1 MTTRFTRTRRAFLH
15 LGGAALAASLAT
27 SAATAQEVT
36 LRLHQFLPAQAVV
49 PTHVLDVWADRIEEA
64 SDGRIE
70 IQRFPA
76 MQLGG
81 APPQLIDQVV
91 DGTVDIVWTLPGY
104 TPNRFPRT
112 EVFELP
118 FMMANGNAEAMS
130 RAYWQLGQE
139 TMFDTDFAAVHV
151 LGLWVHGPGVIH
163 SSDPVESVGDLA
175 GVSLRAPTR
184 MTNQLFERLGATPI
198 GMPVPAVPEALSQGV
213 IDATVI
219 PWEVTAALR
228 VSELVDNHTEFP
240 GDALYVATFVLAM
253 NQDRYDSLPA
263 DLQAILDEN
272 SGLEFSA
279 FAGRVM
285 QDYDAPA
292 RELAEDRG
300 NTIITLAEDQMG
312 EWRAAAD
319 PIISGWVTEMGAAG
333 IDGAALLERA
343 RALIAENQPAN

>member
-1 MTTRFTRTRRAFLH
+1 MTTRHTLLA
-15 LGGAALAASLAT
+15 LGASALALGLAT
-27 SAATAQEVT
+27 AASAQEVT

-49 PTHVLDVWADRIEEA
+49 PTHVLDVWADGIEEA
-64 SDGRIE
+64 SGGRIE

-81 APPQLIDQVV
+81 APPQLIDQVI

-118 FMMANGNAEAMS
+118 FMMANGDAEATS
-130 RAYWQLGQE
+130 RAYWQLGEE
-139 TMFDTDFAAVHV
+139 TMMDADFADVHV

-163 SSDPVESVGDLA
+163 SSDPVESVADLA

-184 MTNQLFERLGATPI
+184 MTNQLFAALGATPV

-228 VSELVDNHTEFP
+228 VSELVGNHTEFP

-263 DLQAILDEN
+263 DLQAIIDER

-285 QDYDAPA
+285 QEYDAPA

-300 NTIITLAEDQMG
+300 NTIITLDESQMA

-319 PIISGWVTEMGAAG
+319 PIISGWVAEMDGMG
-333 IDGAALLERA
+333 IDGAALVERA
-343 RALIAENQPAN
+343 RALIAENQTAN

>member
-1 MTTRFTRTRRAFLH
+1 MMTRKAALH
-15 LGGAALAASLAT
+15 LGAATLALGLTAG
-27 SAATAQEVT
+27 AATAQEVT

-49 PTHVLDVWADRIEEA
+49 PTHVLDVWADQVEEA

-81 APPQLIDQVV
+81 APPQLIDQVI

-104 TPNRFPRT
+104 TPNRFART

-118 FMMANGNAEAMS
+118 FMMADGNAEATS
-130 RAYWQLGQE
+130 RAYWQLAEE
-139 TMFDTDFAAVHV
+139 TMMDTDFADVHV

-163 SSDPVESVGDLA
+163 SSDPVESVADLE

-184 MTNQLFERLGATPI
+184 MTNRLFSELGATPI

-228 VSELVDNHTEFP
+228 VSELVEYHTEFP
-240 GDALYVATFVLAM
+240 GDALYVATFVMAM

-263 DLQAILDEN
+263 DLQAIIDEH
-272 SGLEFSA
+272 SGLEFSG

-292 RELAEDRG
+292 RLIAEDRG
-300 NTIITLAEDQMG
+300 NVITTLTEDQVA
-312 EWRAAAD
+312 EWRAVAD
-319 PIISGWVTEMGAAG
+319 PIVAGWEEEMAAAG
-333 IDGAALLERA
+333 IDGAALVERA
-343 RALIAENQPAN
+343 RALIAENLPAD

>member
-1 MTTRFTRTRRAFLH
+1 MTTRFTRTRRAMLH
-15 LGGAALAASLAT
+15 LGGAALAAGLAT

-49 PTHVLDVWADRIEEA
+49 PTHVLDVWADQIEEA
-64 SDGRIE
+64 SGGRIE

-118 FMMANGNAEAMS
+118 FMMANGDAEAMS
-130 RAYWQLGQE
+130 RAYWQLGE
-139 TMFDTDFAAVHV
+139 EAMLDADFAGVHV

-163 SSDPVESVGDLA
+163 SADPINSVADLA

-184 MTNQLFERLGATPI
+184 MTNALFSELGATPI

-219 PWEVTAALR
+219 PWEVTSALR
-228 VSELVDNHTEFP
+228 VSELVGNHTEFS

-253 NQDRYDSLPA
+253 NQERYDSLPA
-263 DLQAILDEN
+263 DLQAVIDEH

-285 QDYDAPA
+285 QEYDAPA
-292 RELAEDRG
+292 REIAEDRG
-300 NTIITLAEDQMG
+300 NSIVTLTEEQVA
-312 EWRAAAD
+312 EWRTAAE
-319 PIISGWVTEMGAAG
+319 PIVAGWVTEMDAAG
-333 IDGAALLERA
+333 IDGTALLERA
-343 RALIAENQPAN
+343 RALIAENQAN

>member
-15 LGGAALAASLAT
+15 LGGAALAAGFAS

-64 SDGRIE
+64 SGGRIE

-118 FMMANGNAEAMS
+118 FMMANGNAEATS

-139 TMFDTDFAAVHV
+139 TMFDTDFAGVHV

-228 VSELVDNHTEFP
+228 VSELVGNHTEFP

-263 DLQAILDEN
+263 DLQAIIDEN

-319 PIISGWVTEMGAAG
+319 PVISGWVTDMAAAG

-343 RALIAENQPAN
+343 RALIAESQSAN

>member
-1 MTTRFTRTRRAFLH
+1 MITRHAFLK
-15 LGGAALAASLAT
+15 LGAAALALGLGASGV
-27 SAATAQEVT
+27 SAQEVT

-49 PTHVLDVWADRIEEA
+49 PTHVLDVWADSIEEA

-81 APPQLIDQVV
+81 APPQLIDQVI

-118 FMMANGNAEAMS
+118 FMMANGNAEATS
-130 RAYWQLGQE
+130 RAYWQLAEE
-139 TMFDTDFAAVHV
+139 TMMDTDFADVHV

-163 SSDPVESVGDLA
+163 SGELVESVSDLA

-184 MTNQLFERLGATPI
+184 MTNRLFSELGATPI

-228 VSELVDNHTEFP
+228 VSELVGNHTEFP
-240 GDALYVATFVLAM
+240 GDALYVATFVMAM
-253 NQDRYDSLPA
+253 NKDRYEALPA
-263 DLQAILDEN
+263 DLQAIIDEN

-300 NTIITLAEDQMG
+300 NTIITLTDDQMS

-319 PIISGWVTEMGAAG
+319 PIISGWVGEMDAAG
-333 IDGAALLERA
+333 IDGTALLERA

>member
-1 MTTRFTRTRRAFLH
+1 MTHRTAR
-15 LGGAALAASLAT
+15 LGLGATALALCLA

-49 PTHVLDVWADRIEEA
+49 PTHVLDVWADGIEEA
-64 SDGRIE
+64 SGGRIE

-81 APPQLIDQVV
+81 APPQLIDQVI

-118 FMMANGNAEAMS
+118 FMMANGDAEATS
-130 RAYWQLGQE
+130 RAYWQLAEE
-139 TMFDTDFAAVHV
+139 TMMDADFADVHV

-163 SSDPVESVGDLA
+163 SADPIASVDDLA

-184 MTNQLFERLGATPI
+184 MTNQLFAQLGATPI

-228 VSELVDNHTEFP
+228 VSELVENHTEFP

-253 NQDRYDSLPA
+253 NKDRYDSLPA
-263 DLQAILDEN
+263 DLQAIIDER

-285 QDYDAPA
+285 QEYDAPA

-300 NTIITLAEDQMG
+300 NTIITLDDSQMT

-319 PIISGWVTEMGAAG
+319 PIISGWVAEMDGMG
-333 IDGAALLERA
+333 VDGAALVDRA
-343 RALIAENQPAN
+343 RALIAENLDN

>member
-1 MTTRFTRTRRAFLH
+1 MRNLRPILT
-15 LGGAALAASLAT
+15 LGGATLAAALTLGPAQ
-27 SAATAQEVT
+27 AQEVT

-64 SDGRIE
+64 SGGRIE

-81 APPQLIDQVV
+81 APPQLIDQVL

-118 FMMANGNAEAMS
+118 FMMANGDAEAMS
-130 RAYWQLGQE
+130 RAYWQLGEE
-139 TMFDTDFAAVHV
+139 TMMDTDFADVHV

-163 SSDPVESVGDLA
+163 SADPITSVDDLA

-184 MTNQLFERLGATPI
+184 MTNALFSELGATPI

-228 VSELVDNHTEFP
+228 VSELVGNHTEFP

-253 NQDRYDSLPA
+253 NQERYDSLPA
-263 DLQAILDEN
+263 DLQAIIDEN

-300 NTIITLAEDQMG
+300 NAIITLDEAQMT

-319 PIISGWVTEMGAAG
+319 PIISGWVAEMDGAG
-333 IDGAALLERA
+333 IDGTALLDRA

>member
-1 MTTRFTRTRRAFLH
+1 MTTRPTPARGAFLK
-15 LGGAALAASLAT
+15 LGGTALALCLAAG
-27 SAATAQEVT
+27 AAQAQEFT
-36 LRLHQFLPAQAVV
+36 FRLHQFLPAQAVV
-49 PTHVLDVWADRIEEA
+49 PTHVLDVWADGIEEA
-64 SDGRIE
+64 SEGRIA
-70 IQRFPA
+70 IQRYPA

-118 FMMANGNAEAMS
+118 FMMAEGNAEATS
-130 RAYWQLGQE
+130 RAYWQLAEE
-139 TMFDTDFAAVHV
+139 TMMDADFADVKV

-163 SSDPVESVGDLA
+163 SSDPVTSVGDLD
-175 GVSLRAPTR
+175 GVTLRAPTR
-184 MTNQLFERLGATPI
+184 MTNRLFSELGATPI

-219 PWEVTAALR
+219 PWEVTSALR
-228 VSELVDNHTEFP
+228 VSELVGYHTEFP
-240 GDALYVATFVLAM
+240 GDALYIATFVMAM
-253 NQDRYDSLPA
+253 NQDSYDSLPE
-263 DLQAILDEN
+263 DLQAIIDER

-292 RELAEDRG
+292 REVAEDRG
-300 NTIITLAEDQMG
+300 NEIITLDEAQME

-319 PIISGWVTEMGAAG
+319 PITAGWIEEMEAAG
-333 IDGAALLERA
+333 IDGAALVERA
-343 RALIAENQPAN
+343 QELIAENLAE